1 MRKWVAD
8 PAYKVAVDLI
18 IAARKEA
25 GLTQRAVEDR
35 LGERHHGY
43 LAKIELR
50 ERQMNVIEFVQIA
63 RAIGADEKA
72 LLEELLR
79 RSEPSDAEG

>member
-1 MRKWVAD
+1 MRKWVTD

-50 ERQMNVIEFVQIA
+50 ERQMNVVEFIQIA

-79 RSEPSDAEG
+79 RSGTPDAKG

>member
-1 MRKWVAD
+1 MRKWVTD

-25 GLTQRAVEDR
+25 GLTQRAVEER

-50 ERQMNVIEFVQIA
+50 ERQMNVIEFIEIA
-63 RAIGADEKA
+63 RAIGADERA
-72 LLEELLR
+72 LFDAVA
-79 RSEPSDAEG
+79 STSKQSDGQL